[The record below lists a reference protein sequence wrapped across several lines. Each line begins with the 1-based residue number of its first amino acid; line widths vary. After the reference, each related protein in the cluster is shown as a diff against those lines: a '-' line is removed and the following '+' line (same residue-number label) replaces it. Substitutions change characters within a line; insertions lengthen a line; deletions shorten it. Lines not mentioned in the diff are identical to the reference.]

1 MVHMDGKFSS
11 KVARSAVAAGLA
23 LAMAASPVIPATVA
37 LADGAAT
44 GNITITKTDG
54 QTTSF
59 KGYQIFTAAVK
70 DSENSTDGKTVSDL
84 KWADGAEAVV
94 ESVAAKNGHTDKF
107 ATAQDGADW
116 IKANIQKTN
125 SETAVAS
132 NTVAYQLA
140 TALQNSKLS
149 SKAVT
154 AGTAVN
160 LSDGYWL
167 FVTDAKSLDVPG
179 EVATAPIFAV
189 VGGKDVFVKEKD
201 SLPTISKTVNDNKK
215 ADSVGVG
222 DTVNYKLDGTVANNI
237 DTYSKY
243 YYKFTDTLS
252 AGLTADRNSVVVKVK
267 NGEAETT
274 VKSGYTTNL
283 GTNEDGTSTLTVEFT
298 DLKRATDENDT
309 AITINKDTHVTVEY
323 KATVNTK
330 AQGGSDTNNNLSN
343 SAKLTY
349 SNDPK
354 TADQGEKGTTD
365 TPTPSTTKSYTYRL
379 NLVKKDRDTEA
390 TLNGAV
396 FTLKGTDG
404 KYIKADGSKTE
415 NEQEA
420 HLTTDENGAVS
431 VNGLD
436 EGTYTLHEVTAP
448 TGYDTTTDTTIKI
461 TPTIAGDDNQ
471 TLTAIDNQV
480 TGNDDAIP
488 GQSNGITGDHQLQAA
503 KDTAADVQTG
513 TVTVT
518 VGDKKE
524 ITMPLTGMKGTT
536 ALVVYGSAVLVISAA
551 AYIRHRRNA
560 ADSE

>member
-1 MVHMDGKFSS
+1 MQNGKLSS

-37 LADGAAT
+37 LADDAATT
-44 GNITITKTDG
+44 GNITITQTAN

-59 KGYQIFTAAVK
+59 KGYQIFTAKVT

-94 ESVAAKNGHTDKF
+94 ESVAAQNGHKEKF

-116 IKANIQKTN
+116 IKANIKNTN
-125 SETAVAS
+125 STTAVDHS
-132 NTVAYQLA
+132 SFAYQLA
-140 TALQNSKLS
+140 TALQKS
-149 SKAVT
+149 SLTPSDVT
-154 AGTAVN
+154 AGTAAS

-167 FVTDAKSLDVPG
+167 FVTDVNSLG
-179 EVATAPIFAV
+179 NGGVATAPIFAV
-189 VGGKDVFVKEKD
+189 VGGNDVIVNEKD

-222 DTVNYKLDGTVANNI
+222 DTVKYKLDGTVANNI

-252 AGLTADRNSVVVKVK
+252 AGLDYTANSAVVKIGDTVVTDK
-267 NGEAETT
+267 AEIKYDKDTRQ
-274 VKSGYTTNL
+274 
-283 GTNEDGTSTLTVEFT
+283 LTVTFA
-298 DLKRATDENDT
+298 DLKNAGV
-309 AITINKDTHVTVEY
+309 TIKADTHVTVEY
-323 KATVNTK
+323 MATVNTN
-330 AQGGSDTNNNLSN
+330 AQAGTTNNNLSN
-343 SAKLTY
+343 SATLTY

-354 TADQGEKGTTD
+354 TSDQGEKGGKTD

-390 TLNGAV
+390 TLKDAV
-396 FTLKGTDG
+396 FALKTGDGMYVQTDG
-404 KYIKADGSKTE
+404 TKVPKADD
-415 NEQEA
+415 A
-420 HLTTDENGAVS
+420 HLTTNDRGVIT

-436 EGTYTLHEVTAP
+436 AGTYTLIEVTAP
-448 TGYDTTTDTTIKI
+448 TGYDKTADTTIKI
-461 TPTIAGDDNQ
+461 NPKIAGDDNQ
-471 TLTAIDNQV
+471 TLTAIDYEV
-480 TGNDDAIP
+480 TDNNDAIA
-488 GQSNGITGDHQLQAA
+488 GESDGVKGDHQLQAK
-503 KDTAADVQTG
+503 KDSAVNLQTG